1 MANQPKYVS
10 NVAFTDLLFNIVVGL
25 AFLFLLA
32 FILMNPVAKEKDIE
46 EKSDFIIVMTWD
58 DESGDDID
66 LWVRDPLGNILSF
79 RNRGVGVMHLDR
91 DDLGLSN
98 DKVMGADGKIEYVYR
113 NKEVASLRGY
123 HAGTYLVNAHVYN
136 KKRWKDNKMRRS
148 NIKIELIKLNPFH
161 EVAQA
166 EFVAIGRGQEFTAFR
181 FTLNIDGE
189 VTKVDNEREPMIG
202 AKSVYG
208 VGNETNELDLSSGYG
223 GGYYS
228 LPDSQPEAA
237 RWVQGDT
244 R

>member
-1 MANQPKYVS
+1 MANQSKYVS

-32 FILMNPVAKEKDIE
+32 FILMNPVAKEKDVE

-58 DESGDDID
+58 DDSGDDID

-79 RNRGVGVMHLDR
+79 RNRGVGMMHLDR

-98 DKVMGADGKIEYVYR
+98 DKVKGPDGKIQYVYR
-113 NKEVASLRGY
+113 NKEVVSLRGY

-136 KKRWKDNKMRRS
+136 KKPWKDGKQHRS
-148 NIKIELIKLNPFH
+148 NIHIELIKLNPYQ

-166 EFVAIGRGQEFTAFR
+166 QFLAVGRGQEFTAFHL
-181 FTLNIDGE
+181 TLDIDGNITE
-189 VTKVDNEREPMIG
+189 VSDERTPLIG

-208 VGNETNELDLSSGYG
+208 VGNQTNELEGTDYA
-223 GGYYS
+223 
-228 LPDSQPEAA
+228 LPDTIPELQ
-237 RWVQGDT
+237 RWIEGANQ
-244 R
+244 

>member
-1 MANQPKYVS
+1 MAYDPRYVS

-32 FILMNPVAKEKDIE
+32 FILMNPIAKEKDVE

-123 HAGTYLVNAHVYN
+123 HAGTYLVNVHVYN

-148 NIKIELIKLNPFH
+148 NVKVELIKLNPYN

-166 EFVAIGRGQEFTAFR
+166 EFVAVGRGQEFTAFH
-181 FTLNIDGE
+181 FTLNADGE
-189 VTKVDNEREPMIG
+189 VTKVRDDPENIIG
-202 AKSVYG
+202 SKSVYG
-208 VGNETNELDLSSGYG
+208 VENQANELDVQTGYG
-223 GGYYS
+223 GGYYN
-228 LPDSQPEAA
+228 LPDSQPEDS
-237 RWVQGDT
+237 RWIESGH
-244 R
+244 

>member
-1 MANQPKYVS
+1 MANQSKYVS

-32 FILMNPVAKEKDIE
+32 FILMNPIAKEKDVE

-79 RNRGVGVMHLDR
+79 RNRGVGFMHLDR

-98 DKVMGADGKIEYVYR
+98 DKVMGADGKTKYVYR

-136 KKRWKDNKMRRS
+136 KKPWKDKKMRRS
-148 NIKIELIKLNPFH
+148 NIKIELIKLNPYS

-166 EFVAIGRGQEFTAFR
+166 EFIAIGRGQEFTAFH
-181 FTLNIDGE
+181 FTLNADGE
-189 VTKVDNEREPMIG
+189 VIKLSSEREPLIG

-208 VGNETNELDLSSGYG
+208 VGNETNELENQAPASGMTVE
-223 GGYYS
+223 
-228 LPDSQPEAA
+228 EAQ
-237 RWVQGDT
+237 RWIQGEGF
-244 R
+244 

>member
-1 MANQPKYVS
+1 MSYDPRYVS

-58 DESGDDID
+58 DNSGDDID

-98 DKVMGADGKIEYVYR
+98 DKVMGADGKVEYVYR

-123 HAGTYLVNAHVYN
+123 HAGTYLVNVHVYN

-148 NIKIELIKLNPFH
+148 NIKIELIKLNPFR

-166 EFVAIGRGQEFTAFR
+166 EFIAVGRGQEFTAFH
-181 FTLNIDGE
+181 FTLDADG
-189 VTKVDNEREPMIG
+189 KVIKLSDEREPMIG

-208 VGNETNELDLSSGYG
+208 VENQTDELGIQAPASGMTVEEAQRWIYG
-223 GGYYS
+223 AT
-228 LPDSQPEAA
+228 Q
-237 RWVQGDT
+237 
-244 R
+244 